1 MSSTIHTL
9 DLDFQG
15 TPGVIASY
23 LILHEDGAVLVESG
37 PGSTTGALEAGL
49 AEHGLTPGD
58 VTDVL
63 LTHIHL
69 DHAGAAGWLAERGV
83 TVHAH
88 HVGTPHLLSPEKL
101 LASAAR
107 IYGDDMDRLWG
118 DFLPVPDDRL
128 VALHDGDRIEIGDLR
143 FDVVETPGH
152 AYHHVAYRFG
162 DTCFTGDVAG
172 VRLRGSDHV
181 ALPLP
186 PPEINLDLWRASLQ
200 RLRALGIKRLV
211 PTHFGFY
218 TDVARHLE
226 AVTHAV
232 ADAQA
237 WAAETIPQAPSDEAL
252 RKLVTAWLR
261 ERALREGVTEETWR
275 RYETANPSWMAAA
288 GLRRYWK
295 KHAAPD
301 HQQA

>member
-15 TPGVIASY
+15 TPGAIASY
-23 LILHEDGAVLVESG
+23 LVPHAGGGVLVESG
-37 PGSTTGALEAGL
+37 PGSTTGALEVGL

-69 DHAGAAGWLAERGV
+69 DHAGAAGWLAERGA

-88 HVGTPHLLSPEKL
+88 HVGAPHLLSPEKL

-118 DFLPVPDDRL
+118 DFLPVPEDRL
-128 VALHDGDRIEIGDLR
+128 AELNDGDRIEIGNLH

-152 AYHHVAYRFG
+152 AYHHVAYRLG

-172 VRLRGSDHV
+172 VRLDDSAHV

-186 PPEINLDLWRASLQ
+186 PPEINLDLWRES
-200 RLRALGIKRLV
+200 IKRLQALDV
-211 PTHFGFY
+211 KRLAPTHFGFY
-218 TDVARHLE
+218 TDVSRHLNAAE
-226 AVTHAV
+226 RAVN
-232 ADAQA
+232 DAEA
-237 WAAETIPQAPSDEAL
+237 WAEETMPQDPPDEAL

-261 ERALREGVTEETWR
+261 KRALDEGVPEHDWH

-301 HQQA
+301 AA